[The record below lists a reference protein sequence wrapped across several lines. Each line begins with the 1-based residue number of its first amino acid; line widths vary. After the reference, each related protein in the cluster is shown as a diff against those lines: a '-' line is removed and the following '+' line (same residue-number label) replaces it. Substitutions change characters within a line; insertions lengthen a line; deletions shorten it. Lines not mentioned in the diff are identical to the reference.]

1 MYKIPTMA
9 VQKRVLHYYMKT
21 RVCVCVC
28 VLSAETLLSVSLC
41 VSQFQLPACLLSVML
56 VTKYNADYTFK
67 HAFDVL

>member
-1 MYKIPTMA
+1 
-9 VQKRVLHYYMKT
+9 MKT
-21 RVCVCVC
+21 RVC

-56 VTKYNADYTFK
+56 VTKCNADYTFK

>member
-1 MYKIPTMA
+1 MYEIPTMA

-21 RVCVCVC
+21 RVCV
-28 VLSAETLLSVSLC
+28 LSAETLLSLSLC
-41 VSQFQLPACLLSVML
+41 VSQFQLPACLLSVLL